1 MAPVSMLFWRSMI
14 AIFLCSPAAG
24 SQVRP
29 DENPSANDLV
39 RQVVSK
45 ELKALDQDHTSWM
58 YRLETEKGGATDVL
72 EVAETKQGDLTRLVA
87 KAGQPLSDEQRKQED
102 QRTEE
107 FINNPE
113 QQRKRQQEQE
123 EDLRKARQ
131 LFALLP
137 DALNFSFA
145 ERNGDTVKLN
155 FQPNPV
161 FHPPS
166 REAHVFHEM
175 EGQLTLDEKQK
186 RLIEINGH
194 LKNAVHF
201 GILGHLDPGG
211 TFDVRQE
218 EVSPNHWEITFL
230 KINMKGRAL
239 FFKTINV
246 QQNEIRSHFRPLPET
261 LTLVQARDLLQK
273 QDAVPATPGH

>member
-1 MAPVSMLFWRSMI
+1 
-14 AIFLCSPAAG
+14 
-24 SQVRP
+24 
-29 DENPSANDLV
+29 
-39 RQVVSK
+39 
-45 ELKALDQDHTSWM
+45 
-58 YRLETEKGGATDVL
+58 
-72 EVAETKQGDLTRLVA
+72 
-87 KAGQPLSDEQRKQED
+87 
-102 QRTEE
+102 
-107 FINNPE
+107 
-113 QQRKRQQEQE
+113 
-123 EDLRKARQ
+123 
-131 LFALLP
+131 
-137 DALNFSFA
+137 
-145 ERNGDTVKLN
+145 
-155 FQPNPV
+155 
-161 FHPPS
+161 
-166 REAHVFHEM
+166 M
-175 EGQLTLDEKQK
+175 EGQLILDEKQK